1 MKENIWIKI
10 NRAVAIEGQAS
21 GIYANR
27 RYRSGFDISAKVL
40 PDFTLAQLGY
50 TQAKMKQLERQ
61 YFNAE
66 SIDAAKML
74 IKHRV
79 GNDLTSVAFTFTGGV
94 KRAVGP
100 RGAKTM
106 GHCIQT
112 AVLTTARGRCELDV
126 FYRST
131 EVTKKFS
138 GDLVFLRDRIVP
150 YLGVQPQIYRFHFAN
165 CYWSPQFVPV
175 LARFVDIIQFYED
188 IRKKNPDYFRQ
199 ALLMLKR
206 EIFHHDSKMSFVAK
220 MQQMIR
226 GTPDAKRLEQYM
238 LKHIPGL
245 ATDLRQRRKKK

>member
-1 MKENIWIKI
+1 
-10 NRAVAIEGQAS
+10 
-21 GIYANR
+21 
-27 RYRSGFDISAKVL
+27 
-40 PDFTLAQLGY
+40 
-50 TQAKMKQLERQ
+50 MKQLERQ

-66 SIDAAKML
+66 SIDLAKSIMS
-74 IKHRV
+74 HRV
-79 GNDLTSVAFTFTGGV
+79 KNDLTAVAFSFAGGV

-112 AVLTTARGRCELDV
+112 AVITTSPRKRCELDI

-150 YLGVQPQIYRFHFAN
+150 YLEVKPQVYRFHFAN

-175 LARFVDIIQFYED
+175 LARFVDIIAFYEE
-188 IRKKNPDYFRQ
+188 IRKKNPEYFRQ
-199 ALLMLKR
+199 ALRMLKR

-220 MQQMIR
+220 MQEMIR

-245 ATDLRQRRKKK
+245 AADLRTRRKK